1 MRWWKL
7 LGVAAFVGVAATGVL
22 VARTERRHQDYT
34 HDEIRER
41 LHARA
46 REAFGGE
53 IPADLPAVA
62 AAAPTAIAAGTG
74 QVTAPPPAEP
84 AALAEHAVRPS
95 PAARVARA
103 RGRLAAG
110 VGHARTRLGLRPR
123 PTPRRRTAARP

>member
-34 HDEIRER
+34 PDEIRER

-46 REAFGGE
+46 QEAFGGE

-62 AAAPTAIAAGTG
+62 AAAPTASAAGSG
-74 QVTAPPPAEP
+74 QVVAPPPAEH
-84 AALAEHAVRPS
+84 LAPTSSAT
-95 PAARVARA
+95 RVARA

-123 PTPRRRTAARP
+123 PTPRRRTRQPA